1 MFWYQ
6 ILWTD
11 KINQIVKEWWE
22 EKSTDKKRDIWC
34 YGMGTYCLAV
44 NGTASLVLVDD
55 VAADASLAKH
65 LQGADE
71 KWNMRLVRLRHRKK
85 RFNPKS
91 ALSVLC
97 YVRLILS
104 LTLSFTSL
112 LQYALSLPKV
122 QPAMASHLHQGHL
135 IVVIAINQAHLTFS
149 DTIRLTKQG
158 YLFSWTS
165 L

>member
-1 MFWYQ
+1 
-6 ILWTD
+6 
-11 KINQIVKEWWE
+11 
-22 EKSTDKKRDIWC
+22 
-34 YGMGTYCLAV
+34 MGTYCLAV

-97 YVRLILS
+97 YLRLILS

-135 IVVIAINQAHLTFS
+135 IRSSNSNQSSSLDFFRHNTTYQARLFIFMNI
-149 DTIRLTKQG
+149 TISGQNGNLVSTELKVLSTKTG
-158 YLFSWTS
+158 DVSIS
-165 L
+165 AM